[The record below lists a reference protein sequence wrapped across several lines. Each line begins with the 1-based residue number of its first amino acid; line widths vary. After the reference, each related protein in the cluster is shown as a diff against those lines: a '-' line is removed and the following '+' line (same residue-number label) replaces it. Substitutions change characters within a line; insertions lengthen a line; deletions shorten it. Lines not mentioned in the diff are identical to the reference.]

1 MSAQALHI
9 QVRQTLCSAPTPER
23 PADSHLFLP
32 ELSPMCFHSLP
43 HVSEVRP
50 PRWGSPEDSHQ
61 TAQIFGTESVSTTC
75 KEGNSRQ
82 DLHLLL
88 LEHL

>member
-1 MSAQALHI
+1 MFKFLELYTKVIFLHFPLKNKI
-9 QVRQTLCSAPTPER
+9 KEKKA
-23 PADSHLFLP
+23 
-32 ELSPMCFHSLP
+32 
-43 HVSEVRP
+43 
-50 PRWGSPEDSHQ
+50 
-61 TAQIFGTESVSTTC
+61 ESSCLQLKTNHINGKVSTTC